1 MELHLDSGLVYG
13 LRKER
18 LPFTLDTLSEPI
30 SIVKSV
36 SANDVKIALLV
47 HTSRAPR
54 RAKPSLLQFI

>member
-1 MELHLDSGLVYG
+1 MESHGDSGLVYG
-13 LRKER
+13 LREER

-36 SANDVKIALLV
+36 NANDVRIALLV

-54 RAKPSLLQFI
+54 RVKPSLLQFI